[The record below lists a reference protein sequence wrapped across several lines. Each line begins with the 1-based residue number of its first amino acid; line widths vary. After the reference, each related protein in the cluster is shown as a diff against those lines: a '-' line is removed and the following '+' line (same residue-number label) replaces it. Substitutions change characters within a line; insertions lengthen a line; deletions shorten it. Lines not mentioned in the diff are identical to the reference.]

1 MRRFNL
7 PAVFFVLS
15 LLAVGGAA
23 VASDLK
29 TMAQKLILGDDA
41 TAKFGA
47 STDLTIGWETA
58 DSSHERGDIVT
69 ATGVLV
75 REDADVDLTWAAP
88 TAGSYIGACSDDA
101 AAPTECVYTYHDST
115 DGVLKIPSGNYRIE
129 TQTEGTE
136 DPSGDYDTSVTVGFN
151 GPRHVDLVTLND
163 GSGRSGMLF
172 KQQGGSPVGGIFAS
186 TAADVLIIS
195 VDDSLADNHVAI
207 VEDAQKDRNPLRSFS
222 NPTLSVYSNNDP
234 AGGTEYI
241 DIYHDQTDGVIGTGT
256 GDLKL
261 SPAGDLNVAAAG
273 DLKLAA
279 GVHLKR
285 YESCT
290 CNYNSGTVACVTGL
304 AADDLVT
311 DCYMKVSTVWD
322 GDGYAK
328 CRTDTG
334 ESDVEV
340 ASFSNSK
347 LQALGWTKSGM
358 GNKLEGAGETYPLTG
373 SDNSVDC
380 VATPGT
386 SGQGA
391 GVMYVVIESFQ

>member
-1 MRRFNL
+1 MKRFR
-7 PAVFFVLS
+7 PSVAFFVLS
-15 LLAVGGAA
+15 LLVVGGTALA
-23 VASDLK
+23 GNFK

-58 DSSHERGDIVT
+58 GDHDRGDIVT

-101 AAPTECVYTYHDST
+101 AAPTECVHLSHNST
-115 DGVLKIPSGNYRIE
+115 KGVLRVESGALEI
-129 TQTEGTE
+129 QPIA
-136 DPSGDYDTSVTVGFN
+136 DA
-151 GPRHVDLVTLND
+151 ND
-163 GSGRSGMLF
+163 GQTWIDGNRRKQDVYIDNSNAAGARSTVILS
-172 KQQGGSPVGGIFAS
+172 QGGTGGAGIWLDSAG
-186 TAADVLIIS
+186 DELRIL
-195 VDDSLADNHVAI
+195 VDDDLANNALVLTEWDYRDQVHDHAAQDHPTLFLQAGISPNADNTQWGSLAHN
-207 VEDAQKDRNPLRSFS
+207 
-222 NPTLSVYSNNDP
+222 
-234 AGGTEYI
+234 GT
-241 DIYHDQTDGVIGTGT
+241 DLVIGTG
-256 GDLKL
+256 K
-261 SPAGDLNVAAAG
+261 G

-290 CNYNSGTVACVTGL
+290 CNYNSGTVACATGL

-322 GDGYAK
+322 GNGYAK

-347 LQALGWTKSGM
+347 LQALGWTKSAM

-373 SDNSVDC
+373 SDDSVDC